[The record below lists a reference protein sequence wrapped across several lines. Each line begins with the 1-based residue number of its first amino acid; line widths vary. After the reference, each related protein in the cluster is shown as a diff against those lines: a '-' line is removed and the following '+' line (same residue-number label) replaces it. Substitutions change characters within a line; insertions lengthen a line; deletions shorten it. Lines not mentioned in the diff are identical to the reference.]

1 MQSVDAVGRDIDCEP
16 IALKSPRQGIGERG
30 FVLDHQHPH
39 RVRPGSVSAWDGGPP
54 PLRER

>member
-39 RVRPGSVSAWDGGPP
+39 RVRPGSVSAWDGGP
-54 PLRER
+54 RR